1 MNGLDCFIKENEI
14 MYLQMECAINNTFND
29 SFIMFCEDVDESSSF
44 IDKISSGINS
54 IIEKIQKL
62 FHDIKESLM
71 KHFSNSDIEKKSKQ
85 VSENAKKDP
94 NKKVRFI
101 SRKSAIDLSK
111 VTLEDVYKAKDFN
124 EVEARMEKYRKQRN
138 KTIATGV
145 LVTLS
150 LSAVGAFVIKRK
162 NDLNKDLEAQKKSA
176 EAKLSQSQ
184 RELGNLKL
192 KMKEKNDTIDKMR
205 DDMSDMKKELRAKTK
220 TDIAKVRVARK
231 MRTISKTSEDI
242 SIKMKTEQVK
252 LNATTECCKNICN
265 DIAIEGKNLVTDLL
279 DPNSKVIEKTSNTI
293 KGISGISATVKNA
306 PNKMS
311 DDKLKLLQDS
321 LDEIKRKGN
330 SQKKKCLD
338 LGSRIKQ
345 LKKDDPKRLQLIQ
358 KFEKEKSVYDKLVS
372 DAKSITLSIA
382 DIERKS

>member
-1 MNGLDCFIKENEI
+1 M
-14 MYLQMECAINNTFND
+14 
-29 SFIMFCEDVDESSSF
+29 
-44 IDKISSGINS
+44 
-54 IIEKIQKL
+54 
-62 FHDIKESLM
+62 
-71 KHFSNSDIEKKSKQ
+71 
-85 VSENAKKDP
+85 
-94 NKKVRFI
+94 
-101 SRKSAIDLSK
+101 SK

-138 KTIATGV
+138 KAIATGV

>member
-138 KTIATGV
+138 KAIATGV

-279 DPNSKVIEKTSNTI
+279 DPNSKVIEKTSNII

>member
-14 MYLQMECAINNTFND
+14 MHLQMECVINSTFND
-29 SFIMFCEDVDESSSF
+29 SFIMFCEDVDESTSF
-44 IDKISSGINS
+44 IDKISVGINS

-138 KTIATGV
+138 KAIATGV

-162 NDLNKDLEAQKKSA
+162 NDLNKDLETQKKSA

-231 MRTISKTSEDI
+231 MRSISKTSEDI

-293 KGISGISATVKNA
+293 KGISGISSTVKNA

-358 KFEKEKSVYDKLVS
+358 KFEKEKSIYDKLLS